1 MTGEGDWTPASD
13 QAWDNLF
20 ASTEA
25 DLQAYF
31 GYLAVAMVS
40 DFIFVCRHFPDQV
53 KTWLDEVKSVKEQIK
68 RGEGPNLVGDQI
80 TGCSFPANFWMILGQ
95 LYDHPELDPTD
106 IPSVHRILKPGAFTQ
121 AKNALD
127 DFITLYR
134 KELGDHEADNN
145 MAFLGPYPGTREQW
159 QRIAAIK
166 MAELAVRQ
174 RQCKLARN
182 PRRDALQN
190 VIMAIAK
197 EDPAITAPKLWAR
210 LRRKAGPGSVVEGVH
225 DGIIEWIDGKGK
237 VQDTS
242 AHAVKD
248 RLSRAKKA
256 LGLSRRKSR

>member
-1 MTGEGDWTPASD
+1 MTGEEDWTPASD

-25 DLQAYF
+25 DFQAF
-31 GYLAVAMVS
+31 CGYLAVANVS

-53 KTWLDEVKSVKEQIK
+53 KTWLNEVKSIKEQIK
-68 RGEGPNLVGDQI
+68 RGEGPNLVGDKI
-80 TGCSFPANFWMILGQ
+80 TGFSFPGNFWIILGQ

-106 IPSVHRILKPGAFTQ
+106 IPVVHRILKPGAFTQ

-134 KELGDHEADNN
+134 KELGDQEADNN

-159 QRIAAIK
+159 QRIAATK

-174 RQCKLARN
+174 RQRKLARN
-182 PRRDALQN
+182 PRHDALQN
-190 VIMAIAK
+190 VIIAIVK
-197 EDPAITAPKLWAR
+197 EDPAITTPKLWAR
-210 LRRKAGPGSVVEGVH
+210 LRRKACGGVIEGVH
-225 DGIIEWIDGKGK
+225 DGIMEWTDGKGK
-237 VQDTS
+237 VHETS

-248 RLSRAKKA
+248 RLSRAKKE
-256 LGLSRRKSR
+256 LGLSRRNSR